1 MATLKEEIHEVL
13 IATELPVAYA
23 HSDISQLPRFSYSLI
38 HNGELRL
45 SGQTHSK
52 KPSYQ
57 IDYFT
62 HVPVDVESFELFD
75 TVREALRAK
84 RIAVKNWQ
92 EGVTY
97 DEDSDVSLFHYYL
110 ECEK

>member
-1 MATLKEEIHEVL
+1 MATLKDEIYEVL

-38 HNGELRL
+38 YNGELRL

-57 IDYFT
+57 IDYFSRT
-62 HVPVDVESFELFD
+62 PVDVENSETLD
-75 TVREALRAK
+75 TVREGLRAK

-97 DEDSDVSLFHYYL
+97 DEDSDDLLFHYYL

>member
-1 MATLKEEIHEVL
+1 MATLKQEIYTVL
-13 IATELPVAYA
+13 KATGLPVAYR

-38 HNGELRL
+38 YNGELRL

-57 IDYFT
+57 IDYFS

-75 TVREALRAK
+75 TVREALRAE

-92 EGVTY
+92 EVGSY
-97 DEDSDVSLFHYYL
+97 DEDSDLALYHYYL

>member
-1 MATLKEEIHEVL
+1 MATLKDEIYEVL

-38 HNGELRL
+38 YNGELRL

-57 IDYFT
+57 IDYFS

>member
-1 MATLKEEIHEVL
+1 MATLKDEIYEVL

-38 HNGELRL
+38 YNGELRL

-57 IDYFT
+57 IDYFS
-62 HVPVDVESFELFD
+62 HVPEDVESFELFD

>member
-1 MATLKEEIHEVL
+1 MATLKDEIYEVL

-38 HNGELRL
+38 YNGELRL

-57 IDYFT
+57 IDYFS

-97 DEDSDVSLFHYYL
+97 DEDSDDLLFHYYL

>member
-1 MATLKEEIHEVL
+1 MATLKQEIYTIL
-13 IATELPVAYA
+13 KATELPVAYA

-38 HNGELRL
+38 YNGELRL

-52 KPSYQ
+52 KPLYQ
-57 IDYFT
+57 IDYFSNT
-62 HVPVDVESFELFD
+62 PVDVEDFELFD
-75 TVREALRAK
+75 TVKNSLRT
-84 RIAVKNWQ
+84 RNIAVKNWQ

>member
-1 MATLKEEIHEVL
+1 MATLKQEIYAVL
-13 IATELPVAYA
+13 KATELPVAYA

-38 HNGELRL
+38 YNSELRL

-57 IDYFT
+57 IDYFSNT
-62 HVPVDVESFELFD
+62 PVDVEDFKLFD
-75 TVREALRAK
+75 TIKNNLRI
-84 RIAVKNWQ
+84 RNIAVKNWQ

-97 DEDSDVSLFHYYL
+97 DEETDTSLFHYYL

>member
-1 MATLKEEIHEVL
+1 MATLKQEIYTVL
-13 IATELPVAYA
+13 KATGLPVAYA
-23 HSDISQLPRFSYSLI
+23 HSDISQLPRFSYSLLY
-38 HNGELRL
+38 NGELRL
-45 SGQTHSK
+45 SGQTHSR

-57 IDYFT
+57 IDYFS
-62 HVPVDVESFELFD
+62 HEPVDVESFELFD

-97 DEDSDVSLFHYYL
+97 DEDSDISLFHYYL
-110 ECEK
+110 ECDK

>member
-1 MATLKEEIHEVL
+1 MATLKQEIKEVL
-13 IATELPVAYA
+13 QATELPFAYA
-23 HSDISQLPRFSYSLI
+23 HSDMSQLARFSYSLI
-38 HNGELRL
+38 YNGELRL

-57 IDYFT
+57 IDYFS

-75 TVREALRAK
+75 TVREALRTE

-92 EGVTY
+92 EVGSY
-97 DEDSDVSLFHYYL
+97 DEDSDLGLYHYYL